1 MRRGAGGTVGS
12 AVVLITLAVV
22 AGYVAGRL
30 RAPGPRH
37 LAPPKVRYRALL
49 VAGVAADAVAPRVD
63 GFVGLTLLLTGLGVL
78 ALTAAANVHVAGA
91 GMLTAGVVMNLAV
104 IGWNGGMPVRHDA
117 LVEAGIVHDAGEVTL
132 DGQRHLETAD
142 DHLKLLD
149 DRIPIRPAQLVVS
162 LGDTVLAVGLAV
174 VVARTTRRLRPPAVS
189 PARPA
194 REREPLPAGES
205 TAEWFARQL
214 VTAGDHDP

>member
-132 DGQRHLETAD
+132 DGQRHLG
-142 DHLKLLD
+142 
-149 DRIPIRPAQLVVS
+149 P
-162 LGDTVLAVGLAV
+162 AV

-214 VTAGDHDP
+214 VTAGD